1 MIAIVDYGMGNIR
14 SVEQAL
20 TRIGAEHIVTDDK
33 ERILQSDGV
42 ILPGVGAFPKA
53 MVALQEKGLVSVIQE
68 VGVQEKPLLGIC
80 LGMQLLF
87 EESEEIERTK
97 GLGLLPGVIRKLEVP
112 YKIPHMGW
120 NQLKKKRENEL
131 WNSVEDGSF
140 VYYVHSYYADCPI
153 EVVCGSSDYEIDI
166 PGFVAKGNMFGA
178 QFHPEKSGD
187 IGIQILKNFKG
198 VVESWKSS
206 QLSI

>member
-20 TRIGAEHIVTDDK
+20 RHIGAEYIVTD
-33 ERILQSDGV
+33 EAEAFLNSDGV
-42 ILPGVGAFPKA
+42 IFPGVGAFPSA
-53 MVALQEKGLVSVIQE
+53 MRCLEEKGLISVLKQVAIA
-68 VGVQEKPLLGIC
+68 GKPLFGIC

-97 GLGLLPGVIRKLEVP
+97 GLGLLPGMVRKLDVP

-120 NQLKKKRENEL
+120 NKLQKKKEHPL
-131 WNSVEDGSF
+131 WNEIEDGAF
-140 VYYVHSYYADCPI
+140 VYYVHSYYAQCPND
-153 EVVCGSSDYEIDI
+153 VVVGDSEYGVFV
-166 PGFVAKGNMFGA
+166 PGIVSRGNVFGA
-178 QFHPEKSGD
+178 QFHPEKSGE
-187 IGIQILKNFKG
+187 IGIQILRNFKE
-198 VVESWKSS
+198 VIETWKSS

>member
-1 MIAIVDYGMGNIR
+1 MIAIIDYGIGNIR

-20 TRIGAEHIVTDDK
+20 KYIGAEHIVTDDK
-33 ERILQSDGV
+33 EKILRSDGV

-53 MVALQEKGLVSVIQE
+53 MDVLEEKDLVCVLKEFGSS
-68 VGVQEKPLLGIC
+68 GKPLLGIC

-87 EESEEIERTK
+87 EKSEELQDCN
-97 GLGLLPGVIRKLEVP
+97 GLNLLPGVIRKLKVS

-120 NQLKKKRENEL
+120 NDLKKDGEISL
-131 WNSVEDGSF
+131 WNGVEDGSF
-140 VYYVHSYYADCPI
+140 VYYVHSYYADCPN
-153 EVVCGSSDYEIDI
+153 EIVYGVSEYGVQV
-166 PGFVAKGNMFGA
+166 PGFVAKGNIYGV

-187 IGIQILKNFKG
+187 IGMQMLKNFKG
-198 VVESWKSS
+198 VVEAWKSS